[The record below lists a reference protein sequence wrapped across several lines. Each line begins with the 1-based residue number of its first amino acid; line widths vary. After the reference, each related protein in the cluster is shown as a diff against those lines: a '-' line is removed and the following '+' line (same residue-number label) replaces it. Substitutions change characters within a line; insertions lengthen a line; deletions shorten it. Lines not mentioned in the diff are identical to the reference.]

1 VGKRQKGNV
10 PVHENENFEQQICHS
25 MANGLEL
32 QKLQL
37 FANHGLQSKIIRHRK
52 YQFMT
57 D

>member
-10 PVHENENFEQQICHS
+10 PVHENENFEQQIKHS

-37 FANHGLQSKIIRHRK
+37 FANHGMQSSII
-52 YQFMT
+52 
-57 D
+57 